1 MVRPSRLPGKIVCL
15 SLCSRSASRV
25 RLRPFWAARAAP
37 RLSADAAS
45 TKNIHSGVETM
56 AAPTH
61 NLDELRR
68 RMAGAITA
76 LKQELGGL
84 RTGRASAG
92 VVDHVEGGGH
102 GSHKPP
108 NQSATPRVAP
118 PRRLLGEG
126 GGCSPGPAGGEG
138 V

>member
-25 RLRPFWAARAAP
+25 QLRRFWQARAAP
-37 RLSADAAS
+37 PLSADAAS

-92 VVDHVEGGGH
+92 LFGHVEGEGYGRPQ
-102 GSHKPP
+102 PP
-108 NQSATPRVAP
+108 QHCAN
-118 PRRLLGEG
+118 LD
-126 GGCSPGPAGGEG
+126 
-138 V
+138 